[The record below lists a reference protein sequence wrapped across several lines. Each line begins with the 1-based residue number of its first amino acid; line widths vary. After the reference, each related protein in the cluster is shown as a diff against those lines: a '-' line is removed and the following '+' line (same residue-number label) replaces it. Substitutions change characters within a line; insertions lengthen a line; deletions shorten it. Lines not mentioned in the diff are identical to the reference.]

1 MPSAAGPAQRYFA
14 PLAQWGMA
22 MVSLETQVISLRENP
37 NLARGRAGI
46 DLDQLQ
52 IMSLRIDC

>member
-1 MPSAAGPAQRYFA
+1 M
-14 PLAQWGMA
+14 GMA